1 MSMSDPIAD
10 MLTRIRNA
18 QQARKAVLTCPHSRM
33 KCSVLEVMKNQG
45 FIKGYEEVEVRQGI
59 KDIRIELKYY
69 SNEPVIKKIR
79 RMSTPGRRMYVQS
92 AKIPTYYNGLGIA
105 ILSTPKGVMS
115 DDQARQNNVG
125 GEILCTMF

>member
-1 MSMSDPIAD
+1 MSDPIAD

-18 QQARKAVLTCPHSRM
+18 QMARKSVLTCPHSKL
-33 KCSVLEVMKNQG
+33 KCAVLEVMKTEG
-45 FIKGYEEVEVRQGI
+45 FIRGYEEVEVRQGI

-69 SNEPVIKKIR
+69 SNEAVIKKIR
-79 RMSTPGRRMYVQS
+79 RMSTPGRRVYVQS

-125 GEILCTMF
+125 GEILCTLF

>member
-1 MSMSDPIAD
+1 MIYRTVIC
-10 MLTRIRNA
+10 LTTNHLDKLDDAITRPGRI
-18 QQARKAVLTCPHSRM
+18 
-33 KCSVLEVMKNQG
+33 NQL
-45 FIKGYEEVEVRQGI
+45 
-59 KDIRIELKYY
+59 IELKYF

>member
-1 MSMSDPIAD
+1 VSAFYF
-10 MLTRIRNA
+10 
-18 QQARKAVLTCPHSRM
+18 
-33 KCSVLEVMKNQG
+33 KNEG
-45 FIKGYEEVEVRQGI
+45 FIRGHEVVEVRQGI

-69 SNEPVIKKIR
+69 SNEPVIKQIR

-115 DDQARQNNVG
+115 DNQARQNNVG
-125 GEILCTMF
+125 GEVLCTMF